1 MTLTSSEALWFLPF
15 ATPIVLWAAYTDLK
29 YMKILNVTAGALALV
44 FLIVGMII
52 VLFDDILT
60 FQDYLWRLLHLVVV
74 LVIGFVLNLI
84 RLIGG
89 GDAKLM
95 AAIAPF
101 VALPDALRFIFML
114 AGILIVA
121 FILHRI
127 GSRIGF
133 VRRATPDWKSWDHL
147 AFPMG
152 TALAGALITYLTTAI
167 ISGI

>member
-44 FLIVGMII
+44 FLIVGLIA
-52 VLFDDILT
+52 LPFDT
-60 FQDYLWRLLHLVVV
+60 YLWRLLHLVVV
-74 LVIGFVLNLI
+74 LVIGFILNLV

-167 ISGI
+167 MSGI

>member
-44 FLIVGMII
+44 FLIVGLIA
-52 VLFDDILT
+52 LPFDT
-60 FQDYLWRLLHLVVV
+60 YLWRLLHLVVV
-74 LVIGFVLNLI
+74 LVIGFLLNLV

-167 ISGI
+167 MSGI

>member
-44 FLIVGMII
+44 FLIVGLIA
-52 VLFDDILT
+52 LPFDT
-60 FQDYLWRLLHLVVV
+60 YLWRLLHLVVV
-74 LVIGFVLNLI
+74 LVIGFILNLV

-101 VALPDALRFIFML
+101 VALPDALRFVFML